1 MKISLLPCVLL
12 VAAAAGGCVATSPPA
27 ARSSS
32 KTAPAPNPAEARAQ
46 PLLKELQSLA
56 DAGRHGEVIDRVDAE
71 LPKVSDATTRTRLQL
86 LQARSLQADGK
97 GRSAVL
103 TFQRAVEDL
112 PSTTG
117 PLACETLTSLADAQ
131 AALGRW
137 SDAER
142 NYSRALDTGVPGARA
157 KEELQYS
164 AYVAAREAHHT
175 SAASDWKAQIRKFS
189 STRLA
194 SVESRLLPE
203 SKKPTPVAEAKPLQ
217 PGEIPDDPTRLLPGI
232 HRRAD
237 WNAAPV
243 RANVDPML
251 PVTHVTVHHT
261 AMDTTAT
268 YPKAVASEIRE
279 IQSNH
284 QEKGWADIGYH
295 FIIDAGGG
303 IWEGR
308 PLRWQGAH
316 EGAGLNRGAIGV
328 CLMGNFDDQP
338 VPLAQ
343 QAALSQLLDALCQQ
357 YALTAND
364 IRTHREV
371 RPDPTNCP
379 GRALQDVVD
388 RYRRNFAAASLARQ

>member
-12 VAAAAGGCVATSPPA
+12 VAAAAGGCAATSPPA
-27 ARSSS
+27 ARSGKSAP
-32 KTAPAPNPAEARAQ
+32 TASPAEAKAQ
-46 PLLKELQSLA
+46 PLLKQLQTLA
-56 DAGRHGEVIDRVDAE
+56 DAGRHDEVIDRVDAE
-71 LPKVSDATTRTRLQL
+71 LPKVSDAATRTRLQL

-112 PSTTG
+112 PSTSG
-117 PLACETLTSLADAQ
+117 PLACETLQSLADAQ

-137 SDAER
+137 SEAER
-142 NYSRALDTGVPGARA
+142 NYGRALDAGAPGARA

-164 AYVAAREAHHT
+164 AYVAAREAHDT
-175 SAASDWKAQIRKFS
+175 SAANEWKGQIRKFS
-189 STRLA
+189 TTRLA
-194 SVESRLLPE
+194 SVESRLLPA
-203 SKKPTPVAEAKPLQ
+203 SKTPPPPTDVKPLL
-217 PGEIPDDPTRLLPGI
+217 PGELPDDPTRLLAGI
-232 HRRAD
+232 HRRAE

-268 YPKAVASEIRE
+268 WPKAVASEIRE
-279 IQSNH
+279 IQAAH

-295 FIIDAGGG
+295 FLIDAGGG

-328 CLMGNFDDQP
+328 CLMGNFDEQS

-343 QAALSQLLDALCQQ
+343 QAALSQLLDTLCRQ

-388 RYRRNFAAASLARQ
+388 RYRRSFAAASLARQ

>member
-12 VAAAAGGCVATSPPA
+12 IAAAAGGCAATSPPA
-27 ARSSS
+27 ARSG
-32 KTAPAPNPAEARAQ
+32 KAPPAASPAEAKAQ
-46 PLLKELQSLA
+46 PLLKQLQALA
-56 DAGRHGEVIDRVDAE
+56 DAGHHDQVIDRVDAE
-71 LPKVSDATTRTRLQL
+71 LPKVSDAATRTRLQL

-112 PSTTG
+112 PSTSG
-117 PLACETLTSLADAQ
+117 ALACETLQSLADAQ

-137 SDAER
+137 RDAQK
-142 NYSRALDTGVPGARA
+142 NYGRALDAGAPGARA

-164 AYVAAREAHHT
+164 AYVAAREAHDS
-175 SAASDWKAQIRKFS
+175 SAASEWKGQIRRFS
-189 STRLA
+189 ATRLA
-194 SVESRLLPE
+194 SVESRLLPA
-203 SKKPTPVAEAKPLQ
+203 SKAPPAPAEARPLL
-217 PGEIPDDPTRLLPGI
+217 PGELPDDPTRLLAGI
-232 HRRAD
+232 HRRAE
-237 WNAAPV
+237 WSAAPV

-261 AMDTTAT
+261 AMDSTTT
-268 YPKAVASEIRE
+268 WPKAVASEIRE
-279 IQSNH
+279 IQAAH

-295 FIIDAGGG
+295 FLIDAGGG

-316 EGAGLNRGAIGV
+316 EGAGLNRGAVGV
-328 CLMGNFDDQP
+328 CLLGNFDDQP

-343 QAALSQLLDALCQQ
+343 QAALSQLLDALCRQ

-379 GRALQDVVD
+379 GRALQAVVD
-388 RYRRNFAAASLARQ
+388 RYRRNFSAASLARQ

>member
-12 VAAAAGGCVATSPPA
+12 VAAAAGGCAATSPPA
-27 ARSSS
+27 ARSGGKS
-32 KTAPAPNPAEARAQ
+32 APTNPAEARAQ
-46 PLLKELQSLA
+46 PLLKQLQSLA
-56 DAGRHGEVIDRVDAE
+56 DAGRHDEVIDRVDAE

-103 TFQRAVEDL
+103 TFQRAVEGL
-112 PSTTG
+112 PSTSG
-117 PLACETLTSLADAQ
+117 ALACEALQSLADAQ

-137 SDAER
+137 REAEH
-142 NYSRALDTGVPGARA
+142 NYDRALDAGAPGARA

-164 AYVAAREAHHT
+164 AYVAAREAGDA
-175 SAASDWKAQIRKFS
+175 SAARDWKASIRKFS
-189 STRLA
+189 PTRLA
-194 SVESRLLPE
+194 SVESRLLPA
-203 SKKPTPVAEAKPLQ
+203 SKAPSPVAEAKPLL

-268 YPKAVASEIRE
+268 FPKAVASEIRD

-316 EGAGLNRGAIGV
+316 EGAGLNRGAVGV
-328 CLMGNFDDQP
+328 CLMGNFDDQA

-343 QAALSQLLDALCQQ
+343 QAALSQLLDALCRQ

-388 RYRRNFAAASLARQ
+388 RYRRSFAAASLARQ

>member
-1 MKISLLPCVLL
+1 MKNSLLPCFLL
-12 VAAAAGGCVATSPPA
+12 IAAVAGGCASPSPPA

-32 KTAPAPNPAEARAQ
+32 RSAAAASPAEARAQ
-46 PLLKELQSLA
+46 PLLTQLQSLA
-56 DAGRHGEVIDRVDAE
+56 AAGRHDEVIDRVDAE

-112 PSTTG
+112 PSTSG

-131 AALGRW
+131 AALDRW
-137 SDAER
+137 RDAAH
-142 NYSRALDTGVPGARA
+142 NYGRALDAGAPSARA
-157 KEELQYS
+157 KEDLQYS
-164 AYVAAREAHHT
+164 AYVAARESGDT
-175 SAASDWKAQIRKFS
+175 SAANEWKGRIRKFS
-189 STRLA
+189 ATRLA
-194 SVESRLLPE
+194 SVESRLLPA
-203 SKKPTPVAEAKPLQ
+203 SKAPVPVAEAKPLR

-237 WNAAPV
+237 WNAAAV

-251 PVTHVTVHHT
+251 PVTHITVHHT

-268 YPKAVASEIRE
+268 WPKAVGGEIRE

-295 FIIDAGGG
+295 FLIDAGGG

-308 PLRWQGAH
+308 PLKWQGAH

-328 CLMGNFDDQP
+328 CLLGNFDDQS

-343 QAALSQLLDALCQQ
+343 QAALSQLLDTLCHQ